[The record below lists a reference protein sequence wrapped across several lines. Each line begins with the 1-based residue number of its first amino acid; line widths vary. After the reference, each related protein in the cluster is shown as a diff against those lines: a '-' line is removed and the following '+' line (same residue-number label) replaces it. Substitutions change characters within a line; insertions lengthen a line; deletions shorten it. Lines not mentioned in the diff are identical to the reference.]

1 MEDTLQM
8 GDPQSCG
15 RWELGLDGACGHVDQ
30 QSSPVSPAA
39 GPRGASVPRCAS

>member
-15 RWELGLDGACGHVDQ
+15 RWELGLDGACGHADQ

-39 GPRGASVPRCAS
+39 GPRGASVPCCAS